1 MPEIGL
7 LPFARV
13 ALDAATAVLP
23 PYRSRFSKH
32 QFTQPQLL
40 AILCLMRYADWTF
53 REAEVR
59 LREHAELRAVLRLS
73 SVPDHT
79 TVYRFLRRLPDDT
92 IDNVLGESVRRLRRS
107 SRRGRR
113 RACVAV
119 DGTGLAPHAASTY
132 FIRRSEQHA
141 GGKTR
146 YKHFLKWLIVV
157 DVDRQIILAQRA
169 RQGPWCDTRAL
180 PGLVD
185 SASRTMPIGVV
196 LADAEFDSEANHR
209 HVRGT
214 LGAHCIIP
222 AKPRRGVPR
231 GGIRYQ
237 MYRAFPRQLYGPRA
251 KIETVFSVI
260 KRKLSTKAPGR
271 SLPMQ
276 MRQALLLGLAFNLYR
291 LRHPSTPAGC
301 KQSHLKSFRIRTYK
315 KTGGG
320 GTSFVAS
327 SNFAVPFPFLPFL
340 FMLLRAL
347 LRFAKRYPQ
356 PLQMIYALFA
366 QNTPGVGCIGFSRR
380 TTHYSLFT
388 IHFFPQG
395 NKLGSAGGVSAM
407 VSNSGK
413 CCRSGS
419 GTFTLEPFKMLI
431 SCSALTT
438 PFPW

>member
-7 LPFARV
+7 LPFAREAMDV
-13 ALDAATAVLP
+13 ATAIVP
-23 PYRSRFSKH
+23 AYRSRFSKH

-40 AILCLMRYADWTF
+40 AILCLMRYEDWTF

-92 IDNVLGESVRRLRRS
+92 IDHVLGESVRRLRRS

-119 DGTGLAPHAASTY
+119 DGTGLAQHAVSTY
-132 FIRRSEQHA
+132 FIRRVEQHA

-185 SASRTMPIGVV
+185 AASRTMPIGVV

-214 LGAHCIIP
+214 LGAHSVIP
-222 AKPRRGVPR
+222 NRRRGIPEGAFR
-231 GGIRYQ
+231 FQ
-237 MYRAFPRQLYGPRA
+237 MHRAFPRPLYGPRA

-271 SLPMQ
+271 SLPLQ
-276 MRQALLLGLAFNLYR
+276 MRQALLLGLAYNLYR
-291 LRHPSTPAGC
+291 LRHRPAPAGC
-301 KQSHLKSFRIRTYK
+301 KQSHFKPFRIRTYK
-315 KTGGG
+315 IRWGEGDFVNQYWHPSIVASPCTRVAAPTSRCHNPISYT
-320 GTSFVAS
+320 TSFAK
-327 SNFAVPFPFLPFL
+327 ALATQLPL
-340 FMLLRAL
+340 
-347 LRFAKRYPQ
+347 
-356 PLQMIYALFA
+356 
-366 QNTPGVGCIGFSRR
+366 
-380 TTHYSLFT
+380 
-388 IHFFPQG
+388 
-395 NKLGSAGGVSAM
+395 
-407 VSNSGK
+407 
-413 CCRSGS
+413 
-419 GTFTLEPFKMLI
+419 
-431 SCSALTT
+431 SALASRHS
-438 PFPW
+438 PLGVRNHGYA

>member
-1 MPEIGL
+1 LAQRLIFHEDERTVMVFSNGAGGAMPEIGL

-13 ALDAATAVLP
+13 AMDVATATLP
-23 PYRSRFSKH
+23 TYRSRFSKH

-40 AILCLMRYADWTF
+40 AILCLMRYEDWTF

-73 SVPDHT
+73 SVPDYS
-79 TVYRFLRRLPDDT
+79 TVYRFLQRLPDDT
-92 IDNVLGESVRRLRRS
+92 IESALGESVRRLRRS

-119 DGTGLAPHAASTY
+119 DGTGLAQHAVSTY
-132 FIRRSEQHA
+132 FIRRVEQHA

-185 SASRTMPIGVV
+185 AASRNMPIGVV

-214 LGAHCIIP
+214 LRAHSVIP
-222 AKPRRGVPR
+222 PNPRRGIPEAEFR
-231 GGIRYQ
+231 HQ
-237 MYRAFPRQLYGPRA
+237 MHRAFPRQLYGPRA

-260 KRKLSTKAPGR
+260 KRKLSAKAPGR
-271 SLPMQ
+271 SLPVQ

-291 LRHPSTPAGC
+291 LRHRPAPIGC
-301 KQSHLKSFRIRTYK
+301 KQSHLK
-315 KTGGG
+315 
-320 GTSFVAS
+320 
-327 SNFAVPFPFLPFL
+327 
-340 FMLLRAL
+340 
-347 LRFAKRYPQ
+347 
-356 PLQMIYALFA
+356 
-366 QNTPGVGCIGFSRR
+366 
-380 TTHYSLFT
+380 
-388 IHFFPQG
+388 FF
-395 NKLGSAGGVSAM
+395 
-407 VSNSGK
+407 
-413 CCRSGS
+413 
-419 GTFTLEPFKMLI
+419 
-431 SCSALTT
+431 
-438 PFPW
+438 

>member
-7 LPFARV
+7 LPFAREAMDV
-13 ALDAATAVLP
+13 ATAIVP
-23 PYRSRFSKH
+23 TYRSRFSKH

-40 AILCLMRYADWTF
+40 AILCLMRYEDWTF

-59 LREHAELRAVLRLS
+59 LREHAELRTVLRLS

-92 IDNVLGESVRRLRRS
+92 IDHVLGESVRRLRRS

-119 DGTGLAPHAASTY
+119 DGTGLAQHAVSTY
-132 FIRRSEQHA
+132 FIRRVEQHA

-185 SASRTMPIGVV
+185 AASRTMPIGVV

-214 LGAHCIIP
+214 LGAHSVIP
-222 AKPRRGVPR
+222 NRRRGIPEGAFR
-231 GGIRYQ
+231 FQ
-237 MYRAFPRQLYGPRA
+237 MHRAFPRPLYGPRA

-271 SLPMQ
+271 SLPLQ
-276 MRQALLLGLAFNLYR
+276 MRQALLLGLAYNLYR
-291 LRHPSTPAGC
+291 LRHRPAPAGC
-301 KQSHLKSFRIRTYK
+301 KQSHLNSFRIRTSGYL
-315 KTGGG
+315 
-320 GTSFVAS
+320 SPNVNES
-327 SNFAVPFPFLPFL
+327 D
-340 FMLLRAL
+340 
-347 LRFAKRYPQ
+347 
-356 PLQMIYALFA
+356 
-366 QNTPGVGCIGFSRR
+366 
-380 TTHYSLFT
+380 
-388 IHFFPQG
+388 
-395 NKLGSAGGVSAM
+395 VSADSTKLTG
-407 VSNSGK
+407 VIGYQSTSPI
-413 CCRSGS
+413 
-419 GTFTLEPFKMLI
+419 GTKRH
-431 SCSALTT
+431 
-438 PFPW
+438 

>member
-13 ALDAATAVLP
+13 AMDVATAILP
-23 PYRSRFSKH
+23 TYRSRFSKH

-40 AILCLMRYADWTF
+40 AILCLMRYEDWTF

-73 SVPDHT
+73 SVPDYS
-79 TVYRFLRRLPDDT
+79 TVYRFLQRLPDDT
-92 IDNVLGESVRRLRRS
+92 IESALGESVRRLRRS

-119 DGTGLAPHAASTY
+119 DGTGLAQHAVSTY
-132 FIRRSEQHA
+132 FIRRVEQHT
-141 GGKTR
+141 GGKTH

-185 SASRTMPIGVV
+185 AASRTMPIGVV

-209 HVRGT
+209 HVRGM
-214 LGAHCIIP
+214 LGAHSIIP

-237 MYRAFPRQLYGPRA
+237 MYRTFPRQVYGPRA

-260 KRKLSTKAPGR
+260 KRKLSAKAPGR
-271 SLPMQ
+271 SLPVQ

-291 LRHPSTPAGC
+291 LRHRPAPVGC
-301 KQSHLKSFRIRTYK
+301 KQSHLKPFRMNTYK
-315 KTGGG
+315 KIGGG
-320 GTSFVAS
+320 GTSFHRFCLITSLLHYLPTS
-327 SNFAVPFPFLPFL
+327 SLAH
-340 FMLLRAL
+340 
-347 LRFAKRYPQ
+347 
-356 PLQMIYALFA
+356 
-366 QNTPGVGCIGFSRR
+366 G
-380 TTHYSLFT
+380 
-388 IHFFPQG
+388 
-395 NKLGSAGGVSAM
+395 
-407 VSNSGK
+407 
-413 CCRSGS
+413 
-419 GTFTLEPFKMLI
+419 
-431 SCSALTT
+431 
-438 PFPW
+438 